1 MNKQVREVTKADLIP
16 AEEYSKNRKAYRK
29 EIVTY
34 KKDRRVSLGPYA
46 NFYFE
51 SYETMK
57 AQIQEMLHIEKG
69 GDEQLKDELAAY
81 NPLIPKGKELI
92 ATLMF
97 EIDNP
102 LSRAEFL
109 NKVGG
114 IEEKIFLKIGNEKIK
129 SIPEQDVDRT
139 SAEGK
144 ASSVQFI
151 HFEFSDEQIKK
162 FKDFSNEVVIGIDHE
177 MYAHTSNLTEA
188 NKKSLALDFDQ
199 YKPPSPFFF

>member
-1 MNKQVREVTKADLIP
+1 MNKQAREVTKADLIP
-16 AEEYSKNRKAYRK
+16 ANEYAKNRKAYRK
-29 EIVTY
+29 EIVSY
-34 KKDRRVSLGPYA
+34 KKDRRISLGPYA

-81 NPLIPKGKELI
+81 NPLIPDGKELV

-114 IEEKIFLKIGNEKIK
+114 IEEKVFLKISGEIIN

-151 HFEFSDEQIKK
+151 HFKFTEAQVEK
-162 FKDFSNEVVIGIDHE
+162 FKNFSNEIIIGIDHE
-177 MYAHTSNLTEA
+177 MYAHTVKLTEN
-188 NKKSLALDFDQ
+188 NKKALALDFD
-199 YKPPSPFFF
+199 

>member
-1 MNKQVREVTKADLIP
+1 MNKQHREVTKSDLMP
-16 AEEYSKNRKAYRK
+16 LDEYSKKRKVIRK
-29 EIVTY
+29 EIVDY
-34 KKDRRVSLGPYA
+34 KKSRRIPLGPYA

-57 AQIQEMLHIEKG
+57 AQIQEMLYIEKG

-81 NPLIPKGKELI
+81 NPLIPNGKELV

-102 LSRAEFL
+102 TSRLNFL

-114 IEEKIFLKIGNEKIK
+114 IENKVYIKVGKEKI
-129 SIPEQDVDRT
+129 SAIPEKDLDRT

-151 HFEFSDEQIKK
+151 HFNFSEQQIKN
-162 FKDFSNEVVIGIDHE
+162 FKDINNEIVVGIDHKLYNHMSKISE
-177 MYAHTSNLTEA
+177 ETRI
-188 NKKSLALDFDQ
+188 ALSKDFI
-199 YKPPSPFFF
+199 

>member
-1 MNKQVREVTKADLIP
+1 MNKQAREVTKSDLIP
-16 AEEYSKNRKAYRK
+16 TDEYAKNRKAYRK
-29 EIVTY
+29 EIVSY
-34 KKDRRVSLGPYA
+34 KKERRVSLGPYA

-69 GDEQLKDELAAY
+69 GDEQLKDELNAY
-81 NPLIPKGKELI
+81 NPLIPKGNELV

-114 IEEKIFLKIGNEKIK
+114 IEEKVFLKVGNEKIK

-151 HFEFSDEQIKK
+151 HFKFTEMQIKK
-162 FKDFSNEVVIGIDHE
+162 FKDLSNEIIIGVDHE
-177 MYAHTSNLTEA
+177 MYNHTVKLTEN
-188 NKKSLALDFDQ
+188 NKKALSLDFD
-199 YKPPSPFFF
+199 

>member
-16 AEEYSKNRKAYRK
+16 ADEYAKNRKEYRR
-29 EIVTY
+29 EIVSY
-34 KKDRRVSLGPYA
+34 KKNRRVSLGPYA

-57 AQIQEMLHIEKG
+57 AQIQEMLYIEKG
-69 GDEQLKDELAAY
+69 GDEQVKDELAAY
-81 NPLIPKGKELI
+81 NPLIPKGKELV

-114 IEEKIFLKIGNEKIK
+114 IEEKVFLKIGEEIIK

-151 HFEFSDEQIKK
+151 HFEFTDEQVKK
-162 FKDFSNEVVIGIDHE
+162 FKDLSNEIIIGVDHE
-177 MYAHTSNLTEA
+177 MYKHTVKLTEDNQKA
-188 NKKSLALDFDQ
+188 LAKDFN
-199 YKPPSPFFF
+199 

>member
-1 MNKQVREVTKADLIP
+1 MNSQVKEVTKADLIS
-16 AEEYSKNRKAYRK
+16 AEDYAQNRKKLRK
-29 EIVTY
+29 EIVSY

-81 NPLIPKGKELI
+81 NPLIPKGKELV

-102 LSRAEFL
+102 LSRTEFL

-114 IEEKIFLKIGNEKIK
+114 IEEKVFLKIGNEKIK

-139 SAEGK
+139 SSEGK

-151 HFEFSDEQIKK
+151 HFEFTDNQIIN
-162 FKDFSNEVVIGIDHE
+162 FKDLSNEIIIGVEHE
-177 MYAHTSNLTEA
+177 MYSHTVKLSEN
-188 NKKSLALDFDQ
+188 NKKALALDFD
-199 YKPPSPFFF
+199 

>member
-1 MNKQVREVTKADLIP
+1 MNKQAREVTKADLIP
-16 AEEYSKNRKAYRK
+16 ADEYAKNRKAYRK
-29 EIVTY
+29 EIVSY
-34 KKDRRVSLGPYA
+34 KKDRRISLGPYA

-81 NPLIPKGKELI
+81 NPLIPNGKELV

-114 IEEKIFLKIGNEKIK
+114 IEEKVFLKISGEIIN
-129 SIPEQDVDRT
+129 SIPEKDVDRT

-151 HFEFSDEQIKK
+151 HFKFTEAQVEK
-162 FKDFSNEVVIGIDHE
+162 FKNFSNEVIIGVDHE
-177 MYAHTSNLTEA
+177 MYAHTAKLTEN
-188 NKKSLALDFDQ
+188 NKKALALDFD
-199 YKPPSPFFF
+199 

>member
-1 MNKQVREVTKADLIP
+1 MIKQAKEVAKADLIP
-16 AEEYSKNRKAYRK
+16 ADDYAKNRKAYRK
-29 EIVTY
+29 EIVSY
-34 KKDRRVSLGPYA
+34 KKDRRISLGPYA

-81 NPLIPKGKELI
+81 NPLIPKGKELV

-114 IEEKIFLKIGNEKIK
+114 IEEKVFLKIGEEKIN

-151 HFEFSDEQIKK
+151 HFKFTDEQIKK
-162 FKDFSNEVVIGIDHE
+162 FKDEFSEIIIGVDHE
-177 MYAHTSNLTEA
+177 MYNHSVKMSESA
-188 NKKSLALDFDQ
+188 KKALALDFD
-199 YKPPSPFFF
+199 

>member
-1 MNKQVREVTKADLIP
+1 MNKKTTEVTKADLIP
-16 AEEYSKNRKAYRK
+16 ADEYAKNRKIYRK
-29 EIVTY
+29 EIVSY
-34 KKDRRVSLGPYA
+34 KKERRVSLGPYA

-81 NPLIPKGKELI
+81 NPLIPKGKELV

-114 IEEKIFLKIGNEKIK
+114 IEEKVFLKIGEEKIK
-129 SIPEQDVDRT
+129 SVPEQDVDRT

-151 HFEFSDEQIKK
+151 HFEFTDEQVKK
-162 FKDFSNEVVIGIDHE
+162 FKDPSNEILIGVDHD
-177 MYAHTSNLTEA
+177 MYSHTVKLTEN
-188 NKKSLALDFDQ
+188 NKKALSLDF
-199 YKPPSPFFF
+199 S

>member
-1 MNKQVREVTKADLIP
+1 LNKQAREVTKADLIP
-16 AEEYSKNRKAYRK
+16 ANEYAKNRKAYRK
-29 EIVTY
+29 EIVSY
-34 KKDRRVSLGPYA
+34 KKDRRISLGPYA

-81 NPLIPKGKELI
+81 NPLIPNGKELV

-114 IEEKIFLKIGNEKIK
+114 IEEKVFLKISDEIIN
-129 SIPEQDVDRT
+129 SIPEKDVDRT

-151 HFEFSDEQIKK
+151 HFKFTEAQVEK
-162 FKDFSNEVVIGIDHE
+162 FKNFSNEVIIGVDHE
-177 MYAHTSNLTEA
+177 MYAHTVKLTEN
-188 NKKSLALDFDQ
+188 NKKALALDFD
-199 YKPPSPFFF
+199 

>member
-1 MNKQVREVTKADLIP
+1 MNKQYREVTKSDLMPI
-16 AEEYSKNRKAYRK
+16 EEYSKKRKTIRK
-29 EIVTY
+29 EIVNY
-34 KKDRRVSLGPYA
+34 KKNRRIPLGPYA

-57 AQIQEMLHIEKG
+57 AQIQEMLYIEKG

-81 NPLIPKGKELI
+81 NPLIPNGKELV

-102 LSRAEFL
+102 ALRLDFL

-114 IEEKIFLKIGNEKIK
+114 IEEKVYIKIGKDKIIA
-129 SIPEQDVDRT
+129 IPEKDLDRT

-151 HFEFSDEQIKK
+151 HFNFSEEQIKN
-162 FKDFSNEVVIGIDHE
+162 FNDINNEIIIGIDHKLYNHMSKISE
-177 MYAHTSNLTEA
+177 ETR
-188 NKKSLALDFDQ
+188 KALSKDFI
-199 YKPPSPFFF
+199 

>member
-1 MNKQVREVTKADLIP
+1 MNKQTKEVTKTDLIP
-16 AEEYSKNRKAYRK
+16 ADEYAKNRKNYRK
-29 EIVTY
+29 EIVSY

-81 NPLIPKGKELI
+81 NPLIPKGKELV

-114 IEEKIFLKIGNEKIK
+114 IEEKVFLQIGGEKIK

-151 HFEFSDEQIKK
+151 HFEFTDEQVKK
-162 FKDFSNEVVIGIDHE
+162 FKDPSQEILIGVDHKL
-177 MYAHTSNLTEA
+177 YAHTVKLTEN
-188 NKKSLALDFDQ
+188 NKKALALDFD
-199 YKPPSPFFF
+199 

>member
-1 MNKQVREVTKADLIP
+1 MNKHLREVTKADLIP
-16 AEEYSKNRKAYRK
+16 ADEYAKNRKAYRK
-29 EIVTY
+29 EIVNY
-34 KKDRRVSLGPYA
+34 KKDRRVALGPYA

-69 GDEQLKDELAAY
+69 GEEQLKDELAAY
-81 NPLIPKGKELI
+81 NPLIPKGKELV

-109 NKVGG
+109 NNVGG
-114 IEEKIFLKIGNEKIK
+114 IEEKVFLKIGDEIIK
-129 SIPEQDVDRT
+129 SVPEQDVDRT

-151 HFEFSDEQIKK
+151 HFEFSDEQVKK
-162 FKDFSNEVVIGIDHE
+162 FKDMSTEVIIGVEHE
-177 MYAHTSNLTEA
+177 MYAHTVKLTKN
-188 NKKSLALDFDQ
+188 NKQALALDFN
-199 YKPPSPFFF
+199 

>member
-1 MNKQVREVTKADLIP
+1 MNKQVREVTKTDLIP
-16 AEEYSKNRKAYRK
+16 ADEYAKNRKAYRK
-29 EIVTY
+29 EIVNY

-81 NPLIPKGKELI
+81 NPLIPNGKELV

-114 IEEKIFLKIGNEKIK
+114 IEEKVFLKIGDEKIK

-151 HFEFSDEQIKK
+151 HFKFTDEQVKK
-162 FKDFSNEVVIGIDHE
+162 FKDLSNEIIIGVDHE
-177 MYAHTSNLTEA
+177 VYSHTVKLTEN
-188 NKKSLALDFDQ
+188 NKRALSLDFN
-199 YKPPSPFFF
+199 

>member
-1 MNKQVREVTKADLIP
+1 MIMNKQAREVTKADLIP
-16 AEEYSKNRKAYRK
+16 ANEYAKNRKAYRK
-29 EIVTY
+29 EIVSY
-34 KKDRRVSLGPYA
+34 KKDRRISLGPYA

-81 NPLIPKGKELI
+81 NPLIPNGKELV

-114 IEEKIFLKIGNEKIK
+114 IEEKVFLKISGEIIN

-151 HFEFSDEQIKK
+151 HFKFTEAQVEK
-162 FKDFSNEVVIGIDHE
+162 FKDFSNEIIIGVDHE
-177 MYAHTSNLTEA
+177 MYAHTVKLTEN
-188 NKKSLALDFDQ
+188 NKKALALDFD
-199 YKPPSPFFF
+199 

>member
-1 MNKQVREVTKADLIP
+1 MNKQLREVTKADLIP
-16 AEEYSKNRKAYRK
+16 AEEYAKNRKAYRK

-81 NPLIPKGKELI
+81 NPLIPNGKELV

-102 LSRAEFL
+102 LSRSEFL

-114 IEEKIFLKIGNEKIK
+114 IEEKVFLKIGEEKIK
-129 SIPEQDVDRT
+129 SVPEQDVDRT

-151 HFEFSDEQIKK
+151 HFKFSDEQVKK
-162 FKDFSNEVVIGIDHE
+162 FKDTSNEIIIGIDHDI
-177 MYAHTSNLTEA
+177 YAHTVKLTEN
-188 NKKSLALDFDQ
+188 NKKALALDFN
-199 YKPPSPFFF
+199 

>member
-1 MNKQVREVTKADLIP
+1 MNKQAREVTKADLIP
-16 AEEYSKNRKAYRK
+16 ADEYAKNRKAYRK
-29 EIVTY
+29 EIVSY
-34 KKDRRVSLGPYA
+34 KKDRRISLGPYA

-69 GDEQLKDELAAY
+69 GDEQLKDELTAY
-81 NPLIPKGKELI
+81 NPLIPNGKELV

-114 IEEKIFLKIGNEKIK
+114 IEEKVFLKISGEIIN
-129 SIPEQDVDRT
+129 SIPEKDVDRT

-151 HFEFSDEQIKK
+151 HFKFTEAQVEK
-162 FKDFSNEVVIGIDHE
+162 FKNFSNEVIIGVDHE
-177 MYAHTSNLTEA
+177 MYAHTAKLTEN
-188 NKKSLALDFDQ
+188 NKKALALDFD
-199 YKPPSPFFF
+199 